1 MVIKLIIELTILVVL
16 QGSIKCFAIIKKN
29 TNQRPKMMQPSKLHA
44 TGKEDYLD
52 VLKNEYISLK
62 NQIIGDPKLTELELK
77 KELENA
83 SHTFKKQQKNS
94 VKNLY

>member
-1 MVIKLIIELTILVVL
+1 M
-16 QGSIKCFAIIKKN
+16 
-29 TNQRPKMMQPSKLHA
+29 
-44 TGKEDYLD
+44 
-52 VLKNEYISLK
+52 LKNEYISLK